1 MKIKLCALIALAL
14 PVFAQTGI
22 KAALAKHWKVS
33 GDLTIAVAK
42 AMPAESYNFRPN
54 PEEMNFGQLMA
65 HIALANVAACSRAS
79 GMPRPE
85 VPDKIMAWNKDPNKI
100 DIDRDTG
107 DPVPDRY
114 VQLLL
119 VGGEQHEPG
128 NSQRH
133 GGPRRPADERVRSA
147 LVLLHAHRPP
157 SRAGRSL
164 PARQG
169 HQAAGLRVLGSD
181 ILLPADTELYYKL
194 TSTALSGASLQTA
207 CTQQRISA

>member
-1 MKIKLCALIALAL
+1 MKTKLFALIALAL

-22 KAALAKHWKVS
+22 KAALAKHWKAS

-100 DIDRDTG
+100 DIDRDMAIQFLT
-107 DPVPDRY
+107 DTFSFCSSAVNSMSPET
-114 VQLLL
+114 LSAM
-119 VGGEQHEPG
+119 VGPEGRQM
-128 NSQRH
+128 
-133 GGPRRPADERVRSA
+133 SA
-147 LVLLHAHRPP
+147 FEVLWSYFTHTAHHR
-157 SRAGRSL
+157 G
-164 PARQG
+164 
-169 HQAAGLRVLGSD
+169 QAEVYLRVKGIKPPD
-181 ILLPADTELYYKL
+181 YVF
-194 TSTALSGASLQTA
+194 
-207 CTQQRISA
+207 